1 VAFLAIIMRS
11 IAAAQILY
19 VNKRDLPAPFKPSV
33 FNQAVLWFTIVSGF
47 LCASIWGYAYF
58 AGI

>member
-1 VAFLAIIMRS
+1 V
-11 IAAAQILY
+11 
-19 VNKRDLPAPFKPSV
+19 
-33 FNQAVLWFTIVSGF
+33 VLWFTIVSGF